1 MIVFCSDGVSDYV
14 PLSYIRDVVSEEDL
28 FGSIKTVINTAKEK
42 SIRERKC
49 VKYDDL
55 TMGVYVF

>member
-1 MIVFCSDGVSDYV
+1 MFCSDGISDYV
-14 PLSYIRDVVSEEDL
+14 PLNYIKDVVNGEDL
-28 FGSIKTVINTAKEK
+28 LGSIKTVINTAKEN

-55 TMGVYVF
+55 TMVVYVY